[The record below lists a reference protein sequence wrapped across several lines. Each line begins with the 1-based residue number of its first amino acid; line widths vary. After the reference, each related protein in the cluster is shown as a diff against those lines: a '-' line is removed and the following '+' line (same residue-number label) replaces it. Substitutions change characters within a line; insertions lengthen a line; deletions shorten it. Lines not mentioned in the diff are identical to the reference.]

1 MGDMWFR
8 VVPVAVAGCFARKGD
23 EVTGNLKVPQ
33 PARRR
38 RGVTLIEAVLYI
50 AIALALIVGGLVFYQ
65 QASTASR
72 MNATVSMV
80 SSLISETQAV
90 AAESRVLPAAAA
102 LSGYLVTRGAV
113 PGAWLD
119 TSKPANEQIRNPW
132 GGFIQLLAGFIT
144 GPSGGVFQVSVLLTN
159 LPFQIC
165 TRLLASN
172 TVGRNVVMH
181 GYEQGG
187 AYEGMLPFLTL
198 AGVSG
203 STSYDQAMTACRTA
217 DTTGIGA
224 NNDGR
229 ISVQLLYR
237 FSGN

>member
-1 MGDMWFR
+1 MWFR
-8 VVPVAVAGCFARKGD
+8 AVPVVVAGRFARKGD
-23 EVTGNLKVPQ
+23 EVTGTLKVPQ

-72 MNATVSMV
+72 MNTTVTLL
-80 SSLISETQAV
+80 SSLLSETQA
-90 AAESRVLPAAAA
+90 AATESRNINIGAAFNA
-102 LSGYLVTRGAV
+102 YLVSRGAV
-113 PGAWLD
+113 PAAWID

-132 GGFIQLLAGFIT
+132 GGFVQLWPGFIT
-144 GPSGGVFQVSVLLTN
+144 GPSGGVFQVQVFLTD
-159 LPFQIC
+159 LPLQIC

-181 GYEQGG
+181 GYEQGS
-187 AYEGMLPFLTL
+187 AYETLPFVTSPPGLGT
-198 AGVSG
+198 SG
-203 STSYDQAMTACRTA
+203 NISYDQAMTACRTA

-229 ISVQLLYR
+229 VNAILLYL

>member
-8 VVPVAVAGCFARKGD
+8 AVPVAVAGCFARKGD

-50 AIALALIVGGLVFYQ
+50 AVALALIVGGLVFYQ

-90 AAESRVLPAAAA
+90 AVESRVLPAYEA

-144 GPSGGVFQVSVLLTN
+144 GSSGGVFQVEVRLTN
-159 LPFQIC
+159 LPLQVC

-181 GYEQGG
+181 GYVSGA
-187 AYEGMLPFLTL
+187 AYEGMPFVTS

-203 STSYDQAMTACRTA
+203 SISYNQAMTACRTA

-229 ISVQLLYR
+229 INAHLLYS

>member
-23 EVTGNLKVPQ
+23 EVTGTLKVPQ

-132 GGFIQLLAGFIT
+132 GGFIQLSAGFIT

-181 GYEQGG
+181 GYVQGA
-187 AYEGMLPFLTL
+187 AYEGMPFVTF

-229 ISVQLLYR
+229 INVQLLYR

>member
-8 VVPVAVAGCFARKGD
+8 AVPVAVAGCFARKGD

-90 AAESRVLPAAAA
+90 AAESRVLPAYAAF
-102 LSGYLVTRGAV
+102 SGYLVTRGAV
-113 PGAWLD
+113 PSAWLD
-119 TSKPANEQIRNPW
+119 TSKPADEQIRNPW
-132 GGFIQLLAGFIT
+132 GGLVQVWPGFIT
-144 GPSGGVFQVSVLLTN
+144 GPSGGAFQVQVFLTD
-159 LPFQIC
+159 LPLQIC

-172 TVGRNVVMH
+172 TVGRNIVMH
-181 GYEQGG
+181 GYNGG
-187 AYEGMLPFLTL
+187 AAYESLPFVTG

-203 STSYDQAMTACRTA
+203 NISYD
-217 DTTGIGA
+217 
-224 NNDGR
+224 
-229 ISVQLLYR
+229 
-237 FSGN
+237 